1 MIIDTTEYTAVNVPA
16 PLPLT
21 VPTFGSVTLPGLP
34 DLPAPP
40 LQVLTYPAYATAVQD
55 YLDGRISDFSSFYTT
70 LASFTEDLA
79 VSRFAVKL
87 KYHRLRDEYLQG
99 EGKKNPTG
107 MPGYVMRKLMEFAL
121 DEKREHSEAGLKAA
135 EKSLNTSLENLS
147 FATEQA
153 IKSDGI
159 RFDSH
164 NKLQAANLE
173 IAAAV
178 VDAAQKGA
186 TATVQMYNEVVKLI
200 DVEWENIKQQLRY
213 QDQQVT
219 NYLDQIKAIGV
230 VVDNEGV
237 LAGLAA
243 LSYELQAIAARR
255 AALEHE
261 IDLLNAQ
268 ILKNAAELELAQ
280 AEQLIANAK
289 GITASYEIE
298 KASARSGLA
307 AVERAKNAAK
317 IAKLQADT
325 ERVRA
330 NADMD
335 KAELAL
341 SVKEKELGILQDR
354 FEVARKEFDAQM
366 TEARKRLPEIDKY
379 MSELRAQ
386 IVQQTSELQTA
397 GIAEV
402 SQARFSA
409 LTTRAWNHYTRMAGA
424 KGLNAAEQR
433 KNISTAAEREV
444 EALIQA
450 AENAADSRVE
460 STFIRRI
467 NTR

>member
-21 VPTFGSVTLPGLP
+21 VPSFGSIMLP
-34 DLPAPP
+34 DVPALPSPP
-40 LQVLTYPAYATAVQD
+40 LQVLSYPAYATAIQD
-55 YLDGRISDFSSFYTT
+55 YLDGRLSDFSPFYTT
-70 LASFTEDLA
+70 LASFAEDLA

-87 KYHRLRDEYLQG
+87 KYHRLRDEYLQS

-135 EKSLNTSLENLS
+135 EKSLNASLENLS
-147 FATEQA
+147 FATEAA

-178 VDAAQKGA
+178 VDAAQKGS
-186 TATVQMYNEVVKLI
+186 TATVQMYNEVIKLI
-200 DVEWENIKQQLRY
+200 DVEWENVKQQLRY

-219 NYLDQIKAIGV
+219 EYLDQIKALGV

-243 LSYELQAIAARR
+243 LAYELQAIAARR

-268 ILKNAAELELAQ
+268 ILKNAAELELTQ
-280 AEQLIANAK
+280 AEHLIANAK
-289 GITASYEIE
+289 GITASMEIE
-298 KASARSGLA
+298 KAGARAGLA
-307 AVERAKNAAK
+307 AVERAKNAAR
-317 IAKLQADT
+317 IAKQEADT
-325 ERVRA
+325 ARVRA

-341 SVKEKELGILQDR
+341 SVKEKELGLLQDR

-366 TEARKRLPEIDKY
+366 TEARKRLPEVDKFIT
-379 MSELRAQ
+379 ELRAQ
-386 IVQQTSELQTA
+386 IVQNTSNLQTES
-397 GIAEV
+397 IATT
-402 SQARFSA
+402 SQARFTS
-409 LTTRAWNHYTRMAGA
+409 LINRAQNHYTRMAGA
-424 KGLNAAEQR
+424 KGLTAAEQR
-433 KNISTAAEREV
+433 KNIATAAEREV
-444 EALIQA
+444 DALIEA
-450 AENAADSRVE
+450 ATNAADSRVE
-460 STFIRRI
+460 STFIRKR
-467 NTR
+467 N